1 MRRLAA
7 LLCFLATVVTA
18 QEPSV
23 PAELLALRARTAAA
37 LAAASVPLAQQ
48 SADDFRRLEETRAAR
63 GDYDGASRAA
73 ALRAAMEREAATAAE
88 TRPSLLLHA
97 RDVKTRGSGIRDD
110 PKSGVIFFIRQGAT
124 VEWEVRGAQA
134 GLYEARITCAVAPG
148 KVSDAP
154 EKSPST
160 GGVLAFSR
168 IGGLGPTAEP
178 LRFTVS
184 STGGWNLYERF
195 VIGRLA
201 PGSGPVRFRLV
212 AEKAGSDGIMNLA
225 RIDLVPI
232 PDLPGDDSSSDLPS
246 QLADAKARYRK
257 AFAEQA
263 AGATDRYRRDLAAIE
278 SAYERLRDADG
289 VARVRQERL
298 RLAHAPDPSLLTA
311 AVSAPAQ
318 QPLILAVGD
327 ALGCRWRGDMRLS
340 NARDLLTN
348 LRPAGSAEIFWKLRS
363 YNVPA
368 GRWKVKLHTKTGPL
382 SGGSAELT
390 VLAAANAPL
399 GNPLALAIKP
409 SQSPEER
416 LKSAQSNADPPA
428 VRTQEI
434 DAGTLELTRQ
444 AETIALRITG
454 LTHEDGSLCDLVSL
468 ELSPAPP

>member
-7 LLCFLATVVTA
+7 LVCFPAAALTA
-18 QEPSV
+18 QEASV
-23 PAELLALRARTAAA
+23 PAELLTLRARTAAG
-37 LAAASVPLAQQ
+37 LAAASVPLARQ
-48 SADDFRRLEETRAAR
+48 SAEDFQRLEESRAAR
-63 GDYDGASRAA
+63 GDYEGASRAA
-73 ALRAAMEREAATAAE
+73 VLRAAMEREAATAAE
-88 TRPSLLLHA
+88 TRPSILLHA

-124 VEWEVRGAQA
+124 VEWEIRGARP

-148 KVSDAP
+148 KVSDDA

-168 IGGLGPTAEP
+168 IGGLGQVSEP

-201 PGSGPVRFRLV
+201 PGNGPVRFRLA

-225 RIDLVPI
+225 RIDLVPV
-232 PDLPGDDSSSDLPS
+232 PDLPDEDSSSDLPS
-246 QLADAKARYRK
+246 QLAEAKARYRK

-263 AGATDRYRRDLAAIE
+263 SSATERYRRDLAAIE

-289 VARVRQERL
+289 VARVRQERQ
-298 RLAHAPDPSLLTA
+298 RLAQAPDPSLLA
-311 AVSAPAQ
+311 AAASAPSQ

-327 ALGCRWRGDMRLS
+327 ALGCRWRGDVRLS

-348 LRPAGSAEIFWKLRS
+348 LRPAGAAEIFWKLRS

-368 GRWKVKLHTKTGPL
+368 GRWKVKLHTKSGPL
-382 SGGSAELT
+382 SGGSAELAI
-390 VLAAANAPL
+390 LAAASTPL
-399 GNPLALAIKP
+399 GHPLAFTVKP
-409 SQSPEER
+409 AQSPEER
-416 LKSAQSNADPPA
+416 LKAAQANTAPPA
-428 VRTQEI
+428 VKSQEI
-434 DAGTLELTRQ
+434 DAGTIELTRQ
-444 AETIALRITG
+444 AETIALRVTG
-454 LTHEDGSLCDLVSL
+454 LAHDDGSLCDLVSL
-468 ELSPAPP
+468 ELLPAPP

>member
-7 LLCFLATVVTA
+7 LVCLSSLAVTA
-18 QEPSV
+18 QEPPV

-37 LAAASVPLAQQ
+37 LAAASVPLARQ

-73 ALRAAMEREAATAAE
+73 ALRAAMERAAATAAE
-88 TRPSLLLHA
+88 TRPPILLHA
-97 RDVKTRGSGIRDD
+97 RDVKSRGSGIRDD

-134 GLYEARITCAVAPG
+134 GRYEVRITCAVAPG
-148 KVSDAP
+148 KVSDAA
-154 EKSPST
+154 EKTPST
-160 GGVLAFSR
+160 GGTLSFSR
-168 IGGLGPTAEP
+168 IGGLGAAAEP

-201 PGSGPVRFRLV
+201 LGSGPVRFRLA
-212 AEKAGSDGIMNLA
+212 AEKAGSEGIMNLA
-225 RIDLVPI
+225 RMDLVPI
-232 PDLPGDDSSSDLPS
+232 PDLPEEDSSSDLPS
-246 QLADAKARYRK
+246 QLAEAKARYRK
-257 AFAEQA
+257 AFADQA
-263 AGATDRYRRDLAAIE
+263 ATATERYRRDLAAIE

-298 RLAHAPDPSLLTA
+298 RLALAPDPSLLTA
-311 AVSAPAQ
+311 SATAPAQ

-327 ALGCRWRGDMRLS
+327 ALGCRWRGDVRLS

-368 GRWKVKLHTKTGPL
+368 GRWKVKLHTRTGPL
-382 SGGSAELT
+382 SGGSAEIA
-390 VLAAANAPL
+390 VLAAGNTPL
-399 GNPLALAIKP
+399 GNPLSLAIKP
-409 SQSPEER
+409 TQSPEER
-416 LKSAQSNADPPA
+416 IKSAQSNADPPA
-428 VRTQEI
+428 VKTQETE
-434 DAGTLELTRQ
+434 AGTLELTRQ
-444 AETIALRITG
+444 AETIALRVTG
-454 LTHEDGSLCDLVSL
+454 LTHDDGSLCDLVSL